1 MLIQSVREKKGFHGD
16 CVSWGSTA
24 SYRLRRFA
32 AIFRQN
38 FVAKI

>member
-1 MLIQSVREKKGFHGD
+1 MVIFTF
-16 CVSWGSTA
+16 GSTA